1 MKERKPSGN
10 SILRVVFVA
19 LSFLLQIVWLL
30 MDICIYAPFVIA
42 SNKIKDEEAEE

>member
-10 SILRVVFVA
+10 SVLRVVFVA

-30 MDICIYAPFVIA
+30 ALTVKLNAYSTADRKSVV
-42 SNKIKDEEAEE
+42 